1 MKTRL
6 EILEIIHDTVSEDKI
21 RMEVAIR
28 NLDNRK
34 DDDVI
39 DEFIR
44 KTPMGM
50 VQEKITKKDIV
61 NRYTGEI
68 AKRDHAL
75 KTVEKLINEEND
87 KRNQGTKTKK
97 EKSNG
102 VE

>member
-68 AKRDHAL
+68 VKRDHAL
-75 KTVEKLINEEND
+75 KTIKKLIEED
-87 KRNQGTKTKK
+87 GK
-97 EKSNG
+97 
-102 VE
+102 